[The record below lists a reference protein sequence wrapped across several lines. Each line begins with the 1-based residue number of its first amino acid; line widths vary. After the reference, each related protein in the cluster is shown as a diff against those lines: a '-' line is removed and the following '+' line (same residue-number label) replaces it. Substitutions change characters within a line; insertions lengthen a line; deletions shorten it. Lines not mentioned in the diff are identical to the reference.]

1 MLNMHNPD
9 DWGRIDCSQCQ
20 ERNMCDQVQYDCPLD
35 DPPLFPQSA
44 EEVPPLDYPIYS
56 CPSLDGDLG
65 DGEKILTAPIG
76 RDTINTMEAPRR
88 GEGRANHE
96 KADC

>member
-1 MLNMHNPD
+1 M
-9 DWGRIDCSQCQ
+9 
-20 ERNMCDQVQYDCPLD
+20 
-35 DPPLFPQSA
+35 
-44 EEVPPLDYPIYS
+44 
-56 CPSLDGDLG
+56 
-65 DGEKILTAPIG
+65 TAPYG

>member
-1 MLNMHNPD
+1 MQTRL
-9 DWGRIDCSQCQ
+9 
-20 ERNMCDQVQYDCPLD
+20 
-35 DPPLFPQSA
+35 DPPAGRMEEMNMTSA
-44 EEVPPLDYPIYS
+44 EQIAYDAGKRRWTPLDYPIYY
-56 CPSLDGDLG
+56 PSPVCGDLG

>member
-1 MLNMHNPD
+1 MEVAQFVGIDGYNLFTDPARLGTFLPD
-9 DWGRIDCSQCQ
+9 VASDGS
-20 ERNMCDQVQYDCPLD
+20 VYLA
-35 DPPLFPQSA
+35 PPDH
-44 EEVPPLDYPIYS
+44 DY
-56 CPSLDGDLG
+56 LG